1 MVSINEQNFKDRRAI
16 IRVDFNVPMSP
27 EKKVQDSSRIQGA
40 KSTILKVINDG
51 GSCILI
57 SHLGR
62 PKGKQNSLSLKP
74 IVSELQ
80 NILGRKVIFCEDVLG
95 KKTESKINALQP
107 GQIILL
113 ENIRFYKEETNGDQ
127 VFAKKIASYGDC
139 YINDAFGSAH
149 RAHASTTIIA
159 KFFNNNKFSGHLL
172 SKEIES
178 IEQVL
183 SFGKKPVLAILG
195 GAKVSSKITIIESMM
210 NKVDEIIIGGG
221 MAFTFIKALG
231 GKIGDS
237 ICEEDKLDLAL
248 SILAKA
254 KAKGVGIHLP
264 VDVVCSKE
272 FSNDGIKKIHEIR
285 SIPNDWQG
293 LDAGPKSLTDFSKAI
308 KRAKTILWNGPIGVF
323 ELESFSKGTIAIGQ
337 SIVESTKNGAFSL
350 VGGGDSVAAVKKFH
364 FQNKVS
370 YVSTGGGAMLESLEG
385 KDLPGV
391 TALSN

>member
-1 MVSINEQNFKDRRAI
+1 MVSINEQNFKDRKAI

-27 EKKVQDSSRIQGA
+27 EKKVQDPSRIQGA

-183 SFGKKPVLAILG
+183 SLGEKPVLAILG
-195 GAKVSSKITIIESMM
+195 GAKVSSKITIIENMM

-231 GKIGDS
+231 GKIGNS

-254 KAKGVGIHLP
+254 KAKGLEIHLP

-272 FSNDGIKKIHEIR
+272 FSNDGTKKIEDIR
-285 SIPNDWQG
+285 SVPNDWQG
-293 LDAGPKSLTDFSKAI
+293 LDAGPKSITEFSKVI
-308 KRAKTILWNGPIGVF
+308 KRAKTILWNGPVGVF

-337 SIVESTKNGAFSL
+337 SIVESTKKGAFSL
-350 VGGGDSVAAVKKFH
+350 VGGGDSVAAVKKFD
-364 FQNKVS
+364 FQDKVS

-385 KDLPGV
+385 KDLPGIK
-391 TALSN
+391 ALFN

>member
-1 MVSINEQNFKDRRAI
+1 MVSINEQNFKDRKAI

-27 EKKVQDSSRIQGA
+27 EKKVQDNSRILGA

-80 NILGRKVIFCEDVLG
+80 NVLGRKVIFCEDVLG
-95 KKTESKINALQP
+95 KKTESKINTLQP

-113 ENIRFYKEETNGDQ
+113 ENIRFYEEETKGDQ
-127 VFAKKIASYGDC
+127 LFAKKIASYGDC

-149 RAHASTTIIA
+149 RAHASTSIIA
-159 KFFNNNKFSGHLL
+159 KFFNQNKFSGHLL

-178 IEQVL
+178 IKQVL

-231 GKIGDS
+231 GKIGNS
-237 ICEEDKLDLAL
+237 ICEDDKLDLAL

-254 KAKGVGIHLP
+254 KAKGLEIHLP

-272 FSNDGIKKIHEIR
+272 FSNDGTKKTEERR

-293 LDAGPKSLTDFSKAI
+293 LDAGPKSIIEFSKVI

-337 SIVESTKNGAFSL
+337 SIVESTKKGAFSL
-350 VGGGDSVAAVKKFH
+350 VGGGDSVAAVKKFG
-364 FQNKVS
+364 FQDKVS

-385 KDLPGV
+385 KDLPGIK
-391 TALSN
+391 ALFN

>member
-1 MVSINEQNFKDRRAI
+1 MISINKQSFKDRKAI
-16 IRVDFNVPMSP
+16 IRVDFNVPMNP
-27 EKKVQDSSRIQGA
+27 EKKVQDNSRILGA

-51 GSCILI
+51 GSCILV

-74 IVSELQ
+74 IVSELE
-80 NILGRKVIFCEDVLG
+80 NILGRKVIFCEDVFG
-95 KKTESKINALQP
+95 KKTESKINTLQP

-113 ENIRFYKEETNGDQ
+113 ENIRFYEEETKGDQ
-127 VFAKKIASYGDC
+127 LFAKKIASYGDC
-139 YINDAFGSAH
+139 YINDAFGSVH
-149 RAHASTTIIA
+149 RAHASTSIIA

-231 GKIGDS
+231 GKIGNS

-254 KAKGVGIHLP
+254 KAKGLEIHLP

-272 FSNDGIKKIHEIR
+272 FSNDGTKKIQDIR

-293 LDAGPKSLTDFSKAI
+293 LDAGPKSITEFSKVI
-308 KRAKTILWNGPIGVF
+308 KRAKTILWNGPVGVF

-337 SIVESTKNGAFSL
+337 SIVESTKKGAFSL
-350 VGGGDSVAAVKKFH
+350 VGGGDSVAAVKKFG
-364 FQNKVS
+364 FQDKVS

-385 KDLPGV
+385 KDLPGIK
-391 TALSN
+391 ALFN

>member
-1 MVSINEQNFKDRRAI
+1 MISINEQSFKDRKAI

-27 EKKVQDSSRIQGA
+27 EKKVQDNSRILGA

-51 GSCILI
+51 GSCILV

-74 IVSELQ
+74 IVSELE
-80 NILGRKVIFCEDVLG
+80 NILGRKVIFCKDVFG
-95 KKTESKINALQP
+95 KKTESKINTLQP

-113 ENIRFYKEETNGDQ
+113 ENIRFYEEETKGDQ
-127 VFAKKIASYGDC
+127 LFAKKIASYGDC

-149 RAHASTTIIA
+149 RAHASTSIIA

-231 GKIGDS
+231 GKIGNS

-254 KAKGVGIHLP
+254 KAKGLEIHLP

-272 FSNDGIKKIHEIR
+272 FSNDGTKKIEDIR
-285 SIPNDWQG
+285 SVPNDWQG
-293 LDAGPKSLTDFSKAI
+293 LDAGPKSITEFSKVI

-337 SIVESTKNGAFSL
+337 SIVESTKNGAFTL

-391 TALSN
+391 TALFN